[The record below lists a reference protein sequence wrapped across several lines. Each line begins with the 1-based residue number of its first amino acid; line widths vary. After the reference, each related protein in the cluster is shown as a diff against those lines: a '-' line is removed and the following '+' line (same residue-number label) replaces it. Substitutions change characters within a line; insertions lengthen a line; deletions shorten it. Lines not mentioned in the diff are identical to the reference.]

1 VPEERRR
8 PHRSYRA
15 GDWFAIFGDRATV
28 LLPPGEKARVAALWQ
43 LLDDGADFD
52 DALDAVLAGGLRAL
66 PGLVLLGES
75 GDETRILVRG
85 PARAVVTGPEGDVRL
100 DGSGATTWVER
111 SVPGVTRL
119 LVDVSGDDAD
129 HVGRAGRAGEGG
141 GADGVDEL
149 RIDGGLARVSR
160 IDQPPYV
167 GPAVEAQP
175 EVVAPEVV
183 APAYDDDETQ
193 AIALADAPSSAAPS
207 EDDAAA
213 DRVTERLAEDA
224 APRPVARLDFSTGDR
239 VDVDRV
245 VLVGRAPEARRFA
258 AGEQPRLV
266 TLASPHQ
273 EISSTHLEVRPG
285 TGPDEGWA
293 VLTDLGSTNG
303 TWLVQPGGEAEELRA
318 GLAERLR
325 PGALIDLGDGVTIRV
340 SGR

>member
-1 VPEERRR
+1 M
-8 PHRSYRA
+8 
-15 GDWFAIFGDRATV
+15 
-28 LLPPGEKARVAALWQ
+28 AALWQ
-43 LLDDGADFD
+43 LLDDDADFD

-66 PGLVLLGES
+66 PGLVLLGAS
-75 GDETRILVRG
+75 GDETRILLRG
-85 PARAVVTGPEGDVRL
+85 PARAVLTGPEGDVRL

-111 SVPGVTRL
+111 SVRGVTRL

-129 HVGRAGRAGEGG
+129 RAGRAEG
-141 GADGVDEL
+141 L

-160 IDQPPYV
+160 IEEPPYV
-167 GPAVEAQP
+167 GPAVEAPP
-175 EVVAPEVV
+175 EV
-183 APAYDDDETQ
+183 APAYDGDETQ
-193 AIALADAPSSAAPS
+193 AIALADAPSPAADPH
-207 EDDAAA
+207 EDDEAA

-224 APRPVARLDFSTGDR
+224 APRAVARLDFSTGER

-245 VLVGRAPEARRFA
+245 VLVGRAPEARGFA

-303 TWLVQPGGEAEELRA
+303 TWLVAARRGGRGAARRA
-318 GLAERLR
+318 GRAPAAGSRDRPRGRRHHPRLR
-325 PGALIDLGDGVTIRV
+325 R
-340 SGR
+340 